1 MRITAIETFPIAI
14 PYVTPWRNRHTEEAG
29 KPMANLET
37 TVLKVHTDEG
47 LIGIGEAKGDD
58 VPGLVKTQVEPLLK
72 GKDPLQIEALL
83 TEVEAAFG
91 PSTILAGVDFA
102 LHDIVGKALSA
113 PVYQLLGGK
122 FRDKV
127 PLAWTIAYQSLEEQV
142 VDAREHVEQGF
153 TNVLKMKVGVAGDL
167 ERVLRVAE
175 IAGDIPIRPDS
186 NMGHD
191 KETSIKQTLEMKANG
206 AKIEL
211 LEDPSPSSWDDYQE
225 ISDAVDEGI
234 SVHAGWKSLGDLA
247 GIMAAGKSGI
257 RCVNIM
263 PTNWGIR
270 RTAQIAGAL
279 ECAGIG
285 WTMGTSHDSGIK
297 SAACLHIATAIRN
310 EVYAIDINGPL
321 LCVADVLKE
330 PLNLGAG
337 FGEAPDSPGLGVE
350 LDEDVLREYA
360 AG

>member
-1 MRITAIETFPIAI
+1 MKITAVETIAIAI
-14 PYVTPWRNRHTEEAG
+14 PYVSPWRNRHTEEAG

-37 TVLKVHTDEG
+37 TILKVHTDDG
-47 LIGIGEAKGDD
+47 LIGIGEAEGDD
-58 VPGLVKTQVEPLLK
+58 VPGLVATRLAPMLE

-83 TEVEAAFG
+83 TDVEAAFG
-91 PSTILAGVDFA
+91 PSTILAGIDFA

-127 PLAWTIAYQSLEEQV
+127 PLAWTIAYRSLEEQI

-191 KETSIKQTLEMKANG
+191 KATSIKQTLEMKANG
-206 AKIEL
+206 VKIEL
-211 LEDPSPSSWDDYQE
+211 LEDPSPSNWDDYQE
-225 ISDAVDEGI
+225 ISETADEGI
-234 SVHAGWKSLGDLA
+234 SVHAGWKSLSDLA

-263 PTNWGIR
+263 PTTWGIR

-297 SAACLHIATAIRN
+297 SAASLHLATAIRN
-310 EVYAIDINGPL
+310 HVYPVDINGPL
-321 LCVADVLKE
+321 LRVGDVLKD
-330 PLNLGAG
+330 PLKLEAG
-337 FGEAPDSPGLGVE
+337 FGVASDSPGLGVE
-350 LDEDVLREYA
+350 LDEDALREYA
-360 AG
+360 V